1 MVRSNR
7 RVKNQTNK
15 CRRVL
20 SDRFGIQLSAA
31 CGTFLLAGAAH
42 GIELGS
48 NPDWQIKWD
57 NTIAYTIGSR
67 VKNADSRIASNVN
80 FDESDTRFADAGDLV
95 TNRLSLLSEF
105 DVVFKDNFGFRTS
118 ASGWKDFAY
127 DDSSRA
133 GPGDFV
139 PGVSYRDIASYDNL
153 KYSSETRGRYVQGAE
168 VLDAFV
174 FGGFDVADHRVDLK
188 LGQLT
193 QYWGNS
199 IYQGFHSI
207 SYSQSPLDLGK
218 SLSNPGARLNEL
230 FLPRQQIAG
239 QVQLTSDLSFAA
251 QYFLGWDH
259 DRLPEGGT
267 YLGFADFL
275 FDGPDKGFFGQ
286 FDPVSGSPILV
297 PRGKAVEPGNRNG
310 NFGLA
315 LRWSPEALRGTLGA
329 YYRHFDETQ
338 PWAPLLG
345 VDPSTGSLNY
355 HLAYAKGVD
364 MFALSLDKQIGDYS
378 TGFELSYRHN
388 TALMSSAGPLPTDL
402 SGSEGA
408 RGNTLHGIAN
418 VAIGLTPT
426 SFYDTGTAV
435 VELAWGHLL
444 SVTENKELYNGKGTA
459 ACQRKWDGCSTD
471 DVVNLSFQFEPQW
484 LQPIAGV
491 DLSLPVSGTYGV
503 YGNGATLSS
512 GYQGSLTYS
521 VGLSAD
527 IQRQYKVKLAY
538 NGYYYRPGSQSSY
551 IDGGPEHYD
560 SGNGYYW
567 LNDRDWVSLT
577 LQTTF

>member
-1 MVRSNR
+1 MKYQHSSNYRIALYGQFGVRFS
-7 RVKNQTNK
+7 V
-15 CRRVL
+15 
-20 SDRFGIQLSAA
+20 A
-31 CGTFLLAGAAH
+31 CGTLLLVGAAH
-42 GIELGS
+42 GVELGS

-67 VKNADSRIASNVN
+67 VKNADSRIANN
-80 FDESDTRFADAGDLV
+80 INLDESDNRFADAGDVV
-95 TNRLSLLSEF
+95 TNRLSLLTEF

-127 DDSSRA
+127 DGSSRT
-133 GPGDFV
+133 GPGEFV
-139 PGVSYRDIASYDNL
+139 PGVFYRDIASYDNRN
-153 KYSSETRGRYVQGAE
+153 YSSETRRRYVQGAE

-230 FLPRQQIAG
+230 FLPRKQIAG
-239 QVQLTSDLSFAA
+239 QVQLTSDLSLAA

-286 FDPVSGSPILV
+286 FDPVSGSPLMV

-315 LRWSPEALRGTLGA
+315 LRWSPEVLRGTLGA

-345 VDPSTGSLNY
+345 VDSSTGALNY

-388 TALMSSAGPLPTDL
+388 TALMSSTGPLPIDL
-402 SGSEGA
+402 SGREGA

-426 SFYDTGTAV
+426 RFYDTGSAV

-459 ACQRKWDGCSTD
+459 ACKRKWDGCSTD

-491 DLSLPVSGTYGV
+491 DLSLPISGTYGV

-527 IQRQYKVKLAY
+527 IQRQYNVKLAY
-538 NGYYYRPGSQSSY
+538 NGYYYRPGSKSSY
-551 IDGGPEHYD
+551 TADGPEHYD